1 MKSLLNLRSVLTAG
15 LVLGAMA
22 FIGSQ
27 SAQAGGYGYDGGYNG
42 GYGGG
47 YGGGYTYQP
56 QYTWKT
62 ITLYKT
68 IQKPYVDY
76 VTKYDHCGKPYQVE
90 IVRYE
95 TVQIPY
101 TKRVKVYY

>member
-1 MKSLLNLRSVLTAG
+1 MKSIFNLRSLVAAG
-15 LVLGAMA
+15 IVLGATA
-22 FIGSQ
+22 LGSVQ
-27 SAQAGGYGYDGGYNG
+27 SAEAGGYGYDNYGHGGYS
-42 GYGGG
+42 
-47 YGGGYTYQP
+47 YQP